1 MTHPAAGPRAYG
13 STMPAEMRR
22 SLACATLVL
31 LAVTAPL
38 SAQAPEGP
46 PPPSLGTGGSGADVH
61 ELLPGIGRIGA
72 EVALFGGAS
81 WNPYSV
87 GQGREV
93 GGYIDLP
100 LAKAPGGK
108 LSYEIFMGLSLA
120 TSDPFFITDT
130 VAFVANLAAGAS
142 RQAAL
147 QGPPAAP
154 FPVTREVR
162 QRLRLLHLAPFSL
175 KYTLTRWDHA
185 RVRPYLNAG
194 LDFLVA
200 LTREEPLRDESLLF
214 TGSAPFDDPLI
225 GGLIAQAPELTARGV
240 PTGQGH
246 FQLGGHA
253 AAGLE
258 LRISKGLSLNAEYRF
273 TGSEAGAKGRLH
285 SATFALG
292 FHF

>member
-1 MTHPAAGPRAYG
+1 
-13 STMPAEMRR
+13 MPAEMRR
-22 SLACATLVL
+22 TLAAASLL
-31 LAVTAPL
+31 LALAVATPTAL
-38 SAQAPEGP
+38 AQAPQGP
-46 PPPSLGTGGSGADVH
+46 PPPSLGSGDTGSDVH

-72 EVALFGGAS
+72 QVALFGGAS
-81 WNPYSV
+81 WNPY
-87 GQGREV
+87 QIGRGKEV

-108 LSYEIFMGLSLA
+108 LSYEIFLGLSLA
-120 TSDPFFITDT
+120 TSDPFTITDT

-147 QGPPAAP
+147 QGPPFAP

-185 RVRPYLNAG
+185 HVRPYLGAG
-194 LDFLVA
+194 LDFMVA

-214 TGSAPFDDPLI
+214 NGTAPFDAPLI

-246 FQLGGHA
+246 FQLGGHGS
-253 AAGLE
+253 AGVE
-258 LRISKGLSLNAEYRF
+258 FRVSKGISLNLEYRF
-273 TGSEAGAKGRLH
+273 TASEGGSKGRLH
-285 SATFALG
+285 TAFGALG